1 MSLKKYLPLLI
12 IAPLAILIDQ
22 LAKVWIINNVM
33 LGQTIPILEGLQP
46 YLQITRT
53 TNTGFA
59 FGLASDGNMIIL
71 ILAVIIT
78 IALLWMYVSSKPTEG
93 LQRIAFALVI
103 GGAIGNII
111 DRIRLDHVVD
121 FVHVTIPGLL
131 SNVSNFADHFVVIG
145 VIVLFID
152 SFLNEAVEESDTP
165 SPQELD
171 ESVA

>member
-78 IALLWMYVSSKPTEG
+78 IALLWMYDSSKPTEG

-121 FVHVTIPGLL
+121 FVHVTIPGLI